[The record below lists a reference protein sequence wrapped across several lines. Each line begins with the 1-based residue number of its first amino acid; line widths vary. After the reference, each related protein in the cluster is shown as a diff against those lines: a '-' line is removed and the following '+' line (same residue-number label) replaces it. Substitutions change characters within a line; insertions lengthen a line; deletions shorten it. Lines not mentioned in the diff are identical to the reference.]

1 MRKHNH
7 QVIAALTSLATL
19 AVAAPA
25 RAQDG
30 QIEEI
35 VVTARK
41 RVENLQEVPD
51 SITAFSESMIEER
64 RIDRIADA
72 IELTPGVHMI
82 SDQDAGTNIITVRGI
97 GTNRNLP
104 ASVAYVVD
112 GVVLPDSDAFTADL
126 SDVERIEIL
135 KGPQGGL
142 YGRNAIGGVINITTH
157 KPTTELEGDLKV
169 GYSSGETKDVF
180 GAISGPIVGDRL
192 LGRLAVKYH
201 DTDGLIENTFTGDN
215 MDYDENTKVSGRLI
229 WKATDAL
236 TFDLRASY

>member
-1 MRKHNH
+1 MKTRPDRTGRMA
-7 QVIAALTSLATL
+7 IALPWLVAL
-19 AVAAPA
+19 AAPA
-25 RAQDG
+25 YVQAQDG

-41 RVENLQEVPD
+41 RVENLQDVPD
-51 SITAFSESMIEER
+51 SISAFSASQIQER

-72 IELTPGVHMI
+72 LALTPGVHMI

-104 ASVAYVVD
+104 ASIAYVVD

-142 YGRNAIGGVINITTH
+142 YGRNAIGGVINITTQR
-157 KPTTELEGDLKV
+157 PTEQLAGDMKV

-180 GAISGPIVGDRL
+180 GAISGPIAGDRL
-192 LGRLAVKYH
+192 LGRVSVKYH
-201 DTDGLIENTFTGDN
+201 DTDGLSGIIGRNERPLA
-215 MDYDENTKVSGRLI
+215 DE
-229 WKATDAL
+229 
-236 TFDLRASY
+236 RA

>member
-1 MRKHNH
+1 MTH
-7 QVIAALTSLATL
+7 AADDT
-19 AVAAPA
+19 
-25 RAQDG
+25 
-30 QIEEI
+30 IEEI

-41 RVENLQEVPD
+41 RTENLQDVPD
-51 SITAFSESMIEER
+51 SITAFSASMIEER

-72 IELTPGVHMI
+72 IEVTPGVHMI

-104 ASVAYVVD
+104 ASIAFVVD

-142 YGRNAIGGVINITTH
+142 YGRNAIGGVINLTTRE
-157 KPTTELEGDLKV
+157 PTNQLEGDVKV

-180 GAISGPIVGDRL
+180 GAISGSARRRQPARSRRRQVPRHRRPDREHVH
-192 LGRLAVKYH
+192 RRQH
-201 DTDGLIENTFTGDN
+201 GLRREHQGH
-215 MDYDENTKVSGRLI
+215 
-229 WKATDAL
+229 AA
-236 TFDLRASY
+236 A